1 MFSMELTP
9 IAERFILHW
18 GEMGTKWGVNRTVAQ
33 IHALLFFYGR
43 PMHAEEIT
51 ETLSVAR
58 SNVSNCLKELQNWNL
73 IHVVHIIGDRRD
85 YFNTS
90 TDVWELMRTVVH
102 ERKVREFNPVIQAL
116 QDCLEDPTA
125 QQEDPAAM
133 ERIRETLLLMKTT
146 STWAEE
152 MIKLKPETLAKV
164 MRLGAKIQNL
174 LHGDNWYLNQ
184 WHNIKPKFWLGF
196 GLLPNLTPAF
206 RRGLLLSRVVQKTR
220 HSKWKCY
227 IC

>member
-1 MFSMELTP
+1 MALYFSVLTEQFKIFIMFSMKLTP

-58 SNVSNCLKELQNWNL
+58 SNVSNCLKELQNWKL

-90 TDVWELMRTVVH
+90 TDVWELMRTVIH

-116 QDCLEDPTA
+116 EDCIADPCA
-125 QQEDPAAM
+125 QEEDPAAM
-133 ERIRETLLLMKTT
+133 DRIRETLLLMKTT
-146 STWAEE
+146 STWADE

-174 LHGDNWYLNQ
+174 LHKD
-184 WHNIKPKFWLGF
+184 
-196 GLLPNLTPAF
+196 
-206 RRGLLLSRVVQKTR
+206 S
-220 HSKWKCY
+220 
-227 IC
+227 

>member
-1 MFSMELTP
+1 MFSMKLTP

-58 SNVSNCLKELQNWNL
+58 SNVSNCLKELQNWKL

-116 QDCLEDPTA
+116 QECLDDPSA
-125 QQEDPAAM
+125 QQEDPEALN
-133 ERIRETLLLMKTT
+133 RIRETLLLMRTT
-146 STWAEE
+146 STWADE
-152 MIKLKPETLAKV
+152 MLKLKPETLAKV
-164 MRLGAKIQNL
+164 MHLGAKIQNL
-174 LHGDNWYLNQ
+174 LHLD
-184 WHNIKPKFWLGF
+184 
-196 GLLPNLTPAF
+196 
-206 RRGLLLSRVVQKTR
+206 
-220 HSKWKCY
+220 
-227 IC
+227 

>member
-1 MFSMELTP
+1 MKIHGLLAIFGLDFVTWVSALTEGFRKFIIFGMKLTP

-18 GEMGTKWGVNRTVAQ
+18 GEMGTKWGINRTVAQ

-85 YFNTS
+85 YFSTS
-90 TDVWELMRTVVH
+90 TDAWELMRTVVP

-116 QDCLEDPTA
+116 QDCLDDPSA
-125 QQEDPAAM
+125 EM
-133 ERIRETLLLMKTT
+133 ETPESMARIQETLTLMKTT
-146 STWAEE
+146 SSWAEE
-152 MIKLKPETLAKV
+152 MIRLKPETLSKV

-174 LHGDNWYLNQ
+174 IHGDSA
-184 WHNIKPKFWLGF
+184 KDEK
-196 GLLPNLTPAF
+196 
-206 RRGLLLSRVVQKTR
+206 K
-220 HSKWKCY
+220 
-227 IC
+227 

>member
-1 MFSMELTP
+1 MFSMKLTP
-9 IAERFILHW
+9 IAERFILHC

-85 YFNTS
+85 YFSTS
-90 TDVWELMRTVVH
+90 TDVRELMRTVIH

-116 QDCLEDPTA
+116 QDCLEDPSA

-174 LHGDNWYLNQ
+174 LHGD
-184 WHNIKPKFWLGF
+184 G
-196 GLLPNLTPAF
+196 
-206 RRGLLLSRVVQKTR
+206 
-220 HSKWKCY
+220 
-227 IC
+227 